1 MCFPREQERSGK
13 TSRTGTQRTRASR
26 RASTTRRSSST
37 PDRAY
42 ISSPTAWA
50 RLSPRRAAAADS
62 RAPASNGPRHFIH
75 SGWGEH
81 HHMSPTHGA
90 QEIRPH
96 KSSTSAPLVSTAA
109 AAISGPFSSP
119 KGQAS
124 RLPSRPPF
132 RPPAFAL
139 PSPCPPS
146 LESFDS
152 LRLASSRPPARFD
165 SPVTVIGTG
174 RR

>member
-1 MCFPREQERSGK
+1 VNKNKAAKRVVLAHS
-13 TSRTGTQRTRASR
+13 ALVR
-26 RASTTRRSSST
+26 RAVPVLHGVAVVRPTEHTYPAPPRG
-37 PDRAY
+37 PACHRAELLLL
-42 ISSPTAWA
+42 TAA
-50 RLSPRRAAAADS
+50 RLHPTTPVTLSTRGGG
-62 RAPASNGPRHFIH
+62 AP
-75 SGWGEH
+75 H
-81 HHMSPTHGA
+81 HLSPTHGA
-90 QEIRPH
+90 QGIRPH

-146 LESFDS
+146 NHSIRS
-152 LRLASSRPPARFD
+152 ASPRLARPHDWIRPSR
-165 SPVTVIGTG
+165 
-174 RR
+174 